1 MGKGGQIY
9 SFINST
15 GEAPWVDE
23 VWQLVAVD
31 KKQNDP
37 DNHAQYF
44 IHQAGVYLR
53 DAQNLNIPFYSP
65 QIAEFY
71 DATKQEYTTVN
82 WGVTCR
88 HWR

>member
-37 DNHAQYF
+37 DNHAHYF

-53 DAQNLNIPFYSP
+53 DAQNLNVP
-65 QIAEFY
+65 
-71 DATKQEYTTVN
+71 
-82 WGVTCR
+82 
-88 HWR
+88 